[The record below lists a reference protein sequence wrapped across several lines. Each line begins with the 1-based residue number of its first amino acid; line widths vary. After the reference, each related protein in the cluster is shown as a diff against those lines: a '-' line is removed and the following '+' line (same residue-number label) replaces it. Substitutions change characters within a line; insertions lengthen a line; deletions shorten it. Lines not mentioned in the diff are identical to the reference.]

1 MGTPLPLEGS
11 NPYTGMYQSRQFGVG
26 SPASPTSQKQVSA
39 YLANPPSALVAAE
52 AQTPLVQQAEFFGL
66 YNQFITVSGAP
77 TSGTMILQY
86 GVNFTSALP
95 LTTNAAALQTALRGL
110 TSIGAN
116 NVTVSGTPGAWTVNF
131 VGAFA
136 NKPVELL
143 RVRSFTFVGGTKPS
157 INVYSTNIQQG
168 ISPF

>member
-1 MGTPLPLEGS
+1 MGTPLPLNGT
-11 NPYTGMYQSRQFGVG
+11 NPYTGMYQNRQFGVG
-26 SPASPTSQKQVSA
+26 SPYSPTSQHQVSG
-39 YLANPPSALVAAE
+39 YLETPPATLVTAE

-77 TSGTMILQY
+77 TSGTMVLQY

-95 LTTNAAALQTALRGL
+95 LSSTAQQVQTALQGL
-110 TSIGAN
+110 SSVGTGNI
-116 NVTVSGTPGAWTVNF
+116 TVAGNPGAWTVTLT
-131 VGAFA
+131 GAFA

-143 RVRSFTFVGGTKPS
+143 KVRSFTFVGGTKPS
-157 INVYSTNIQQG
+157 INIYSTNIQQG